1 MFVFYEMTSVFC
13 VLCYR
18 KCVRNTKQ
26 NRSVSANTITEHKC
40 VCANTNTEHKC
51 VCAKADLN
59 SSPSN
64 SCPEAYSANGCS
76 NGFEKH
82 LPFMGVLV
90 HFNGIMVIVN
100 DWIQRTA
107 GS

>member
-1 MFVFYEMTSVFC
+1 MCFVFC
-13 VLCYR
+13 AIA
-18 KCVRNTKQ
+18 
-26 NRSVSANTITEHKC
+26 SVSETPNRTE
-40 VCANTNTEHKC
+40 VCLQTQIQNTNVC

>member
-26 NRSVSANTITEHKC
+26 NRS

>member
-26 NRSVSANTITEHKC
+26 NRSV
-40 VCANTNTEHKC
+40 CANTNTEYKC
-51 VCAKADLN
+51 VCAKADLY

>member
-26 NRSVSANTITEHKC
+26 NRS

-76 NGFEKH
+76 NGFEKY

-100 DWIQRTA
+100 
-107 GS
+107 GGYS